1 MNLLYRGFKIGACN
15 LVTSSAIECFTY
27 DLNRYVNCASYFAT
41 LQPNTTY
48 TIKKHDTSSRFRVA
62 TYNTD
67 YSAVDFEQTGNF
79 SVPVQQWVT
88 PANDV
93 LTFTTGDEDIYLV
106 VQYTNNYE
114 YICRIMLNAGSA
126 PTDYEE
132 PTVALPNSDL
142 WLMQDE
148 GLFIQPAQALGLKNI
163 IRPYPSAYW
172 RIDNDVFN
180 NQPYHANL
188 PWVEVDEP
196 FEVYSIKPQEQIQV
210 YEYTTAQ
217 NDLLNRNGN
226 AILFPESCISRHEL
240 NGRWDITLTH
250 KIDKLKKWEY
260 LKYEN
265 ILKVGGQ
272 LFRIDTQQTQV
283 DYDKELITAHANHIF
298 YDLNQ
303 RIVQRD
309 SSGNERAVFVSDS
322 SSIAAQTFWALLS
335 ERPYPLNAI
344 EYWQNT
350 LSSDSKYI
358 PVIWDLEDATPYVFE
373 KHYDSAYWNTEQPS
387 MDYHGKTVV
396 DLLIGSD
403 GFINRWGGEIYRNN
417 FYFSIKPTI
426 EDCQDNSFYL
436 RFPVEL
442 KSQVHSIDIN
452 KLASIISFI
461 DVNGNYA
468 HGDVQSNIYGLHHH
482 RPVVVQLNVPYSTEV
497 GEIIWNDYK
506 KLPVSTEVEL
516 NELKYNAR
524 FKDKRIAVSRYH
536 VGDKGYIMIQGKK
549 EHYRIIAVERDEI
562 TKDFISITFKKI
574 D

>member
-1 MNLLYRGFKIGACN
+1 MAWYMSDDFPTN
-15 LVTSSAIECFTY
+15 
-27 DLNRYVNCASYFAT
+27 DLFPDIPENYMESPF
-41 LQPNTTY
+41 PN
-48 TIKKHDTSSRFRVA
+48 
-62 TYNTD
+62 
-67 YSAVDFEQTGNF
+67 
-79 SVPVQQWVT
+79 
-88 PANDV
+88 
-93 LTFTTGDEDIYLV
+93 
-106 VQYTNNYE
+106 
-114 YICRIMLNAGSA
+114 
-126 PTDYEE
+126 
-132 PTVALPNSDL
+132 AL
-142 WLMQDE
+142 
-148 GLFIQPAQALGLKNI
+148 
-163 IRPYPSAYW
+163 W
-172 RIDNDVFN
+172 RIDVAYN
-180 NQPYHANL
+180 NGFPYHELLGGEIPYNPPVPIYA
-188 PWVEVDEP
+188 
-196 FEVYSIKPQEQIQV
+196 IKPQKQIQV
-210 YEYTTAQ
+210 YEYTTSQ
-217 NDLLNRNGN
+217 ENLLNKNGA
-226 AILFPESCISRHEL
+226 AIIFPESCTSRHEL

-250 KIDKLKKWEY
+250 KIDKLGKWEY

-283 DYDKELITAHANHIF
+283 DYDKELVTVHANHIF

-309 SSGNERAVFVSDS
+309 GSGNERAVFVSDS
-322 SSIAAQTFWALLS
+322 SSVAAQTFWALLS

-344 EYWQNT
+344 EYWQNV
-350 LSSDSKYI
+350 LSSDSRYI
-358 PVIWDLEDATPYVFE
+358 PVIWGLEDATPYVFE

-506 KLPVSTEVEL
+506 KLPVSTEIEL

-524 FKDKRIAVSRYH
+524 FKEKRIAVPRYH
-536 VGDKGYIMIQGKK
+536 VGDKGYIMIQGEK

>member
-1 MNLLYRGFKIGACN
+1 MSNITWRQGRVDTSNGSVSYDMTSITAEKTDIPLGSYQFDLPHASIQFKKVSNGTTTDVGYSNIKRYIFLYDNDDVYLGYQQITNELYSFETSKFANARKFIFECYYN
-15 LVTSSAIECFTY
+15 TSYNMYPSQPQVVTETTYYYMELCSFYFNTVRFHEVNDIWISVNAAPVEHEAIE
-27 DLNRYVNCASYFAT
+27 
-41 LQPNTTY
+41 
-48 TIKKHDTSSRFRVA
+48 
-62 TYNTD
+62 
-67 YSAVDFEQTGNF
+67 
-79 SVPVQQWVT
+79 
-88 PANDV
+88 
-93 LTFTTGDEDIYLV
+93 
-106 VQYTNNYE
+106 
-114 YICRIMLNAGSA
+114 
-126 PTDYEE
+126 
-132 PTVALPNSDL
+132 LPLPLS
-142 WLMQDE
+142 
-148 GLFIQPAQALGLKNI
+148 
-163 IRPYPSAYW
+163 YW
-172 RIDNDVFN
+172 RIDKSHN
-180 NQPYHANL
+180 NGYPWHERLGDIPYN
-188 PWVEVDEP
+188 PPVP
-196 FEVYSIKPQEQIQV
+196 IYSIKPQEQIQV

-217 NDLLNRNGN
+217 NDLLSRNGN

-250 KIDKLKKWEY
+250 KIDKLKKWKY

-322 SSIAAQTFWALLS
+322 SSVAAQTFWALLS

-344 EYWQNT
+344 EYWQNV
-350 LSSDSKYI
+350 LNSDSRYI

-373 KHYDSAYWNTEQPS
+373 KHYDSAYWNMEQPS

-426 EDCQDNSFYL
+426 EDCQDDSFYL

-506 KLPVSTEVEL
+506 KLPVSAEVEL

-524 FKDKRIAVSRYH
+524 FKDKKIAVPRYH